1 MLKKMKPLLEKLKDA
16 LLSVAPITLIVVVLY
31 LTGLISNRADPA
43 FAVSQFDFT
52 LFLVSAAF
60 LVLGMALFTLGA
72 DQAMMPMGNAIG
84 SSLTKTKK
92 ITIIVLLA
100 FSLGALIT
108 MAEPDL
114 SVLAD
119 QVPINKY
126 LLIFIVAAGV
136 GLFLVIGILR
146 VLFQKSLN
154 ILLIVFY
161 GLVFMMANL
170 CNKSFLPLS
179 FDSGGVTTGPITVP
193 FIMALCA
200 GFAATRGGKNPT
212 KTPSA

>member
-1 MLKKMKPLLEKLKDA
+1 
-16 LLSVAPITLIVVVLY
+16 
-31 LTGLISNRADPA
+31 
-43 FAVSQFDFT
+43 
-52 LFLVSAAF
+52 
-60 LVLGMALFTLGA
+60 
-72 DQAMMPMGNAIG
+72 
-84 SSLTKTKK
+84 
-92 ITIIVLLA
+92 
-100 FSLGALIT
+100 

-200 GFAATRGGKNPT
+200 GFAA